1 VLRISTQ
8 VRYGTRAL
16 VQIAGA
22 YPGRA
27 VPVKEIARVQRV
39 SMKYL
44 EHIVSS
50 LKHAGLIRAVRG
62 TKGGYVMTRP
72 PRSVRL
78 DQVVRALEGPPVVV
92 ECVDRPEACGRH
104 ASCPTRGVWVRIR
117 EAVDGVLESVTLQDL
132 AEEARLKG
140 GAPPASYEI

>member
-16 VQIAGA
+16 VQIAGVP
-22 YPGRA
+22 PGRA
-27 VPVKEIARVQRV
+27 VPVKEIARAQRV

-62 TKGGYVMTRP
+62 TKGGYVLARA

-78 DQVVRALEGPPVVV
+78 DEVVRALEGPPVVG
-92 ECVDRPEACGRH
+92 EGADRPEPGPAG
-104 ASCPTRGVWVRIR
+104 GVWVRIR
-117 EAVDGVLESVTLQDL
+117 EAVDGVLASVTLQDL
-132 AEEARLKG
+132 VEESRLRG